1 MAYKDLLVHVD
12 SSSHCA
18 ARLALAVTVARHFG
32 AHLTGLHVMPTL
44 AVSPFIADQ
53 FPTAMLDEAHAR
65 IAQLR
70 DDARASFAAA
80 SRPLGSEAEWRETR
94 GDTADAVRLAARRAD
109 LAILGQPD
117 PSEDG
122 ADGADLPEQVVMG
135 SGRPALLLPY
145 AGSFA
150 NVGGRVLVAWN
161 GSAQAARAVNDALP
175 FLQSAERVLIV
186 TVNPA
191 RVDHAE
197 DIDIVAHL
205 ARHGVA
211 PEISNIVT
219 DRDSNVGDVLLSR
232 TTDEAADLIV
242 MGAYDHSRLRELVL
256 GGVSRALL
264 GHMTVP
270 VLMAH

>member
-18 ARLALAVTVARHFG
+18 ARLALAVTLARRFG

-44 AVSPFIADQ
+44 AISPFIADQ
-53 FPTAMLDEAHAR
+53 FSTALLDKGHAR

-70 DDARASFAAA
+70 DDARAAFAAA
-80 SRPLGSEAEWRETR
+80 SQPLGSEAEWRETR
-94 GDTADAVRLAARRAD
+94 GDPADAVRLAARKAD
-109 LAILGQPD
+109 LAILGQPEPGSD
-117 PSEDG
+117 V
-122 ADGADLPEQVVMG
+122 AYLPEQVVMG
-135 SGRPALLLPY
+135 SGRPALLVPY
-145 AGSFA
+145 AGTFA

-175 FLQSAERVLIV
+175 FLQGAERVVVV

-191 RVDHAE
+191 RSDRAGDT
-197 DIDIVAHL
+197 DIARHL
-205 ARHGVA
+205 ARHGIA
-211 PEISNIVT
+211 AEISDIVT
-219 DRDSNVGDVLLSR
+219 DRDDNVGDVLLSR
-232 TTDEAADLIV
+232 ATDEAADLIV
-242 MGAYDHSRLRELVL
+242 MGAYGHSRLRELVL

>member
-1 MAYKDLLVHVD
+1 
-12 SSSHCA
+12 
-18 ARLALAVTVARHFG
+18 
-32 AHLTGLHVMPTL
+32 MPPL

-53 FPTAMLDEAHAR
+53 SPTAMLEEAHAR

-80 SRPLGSEAEWRETR
+80 SRPLGGEAEWRETR

-117 PSEDG
+117 PSE
-122 ADGADLPEQVVMG
+122 DGADLPEQVVMG

-175 FLQSAERVLIV
+175 FLQSAERVLIG
-186 TVNPA
+186 TGNPA
-191 RVDHAE
+191 R
-197 DIDIVAHL
+197 
-205 ARHGVA
+205 
-211 PEISNIVT
+211 
-219 DRDSNVGDVLLSR
+219 
-232 TTDEAADLIV
+232 
-242 MGAYDHSRLRELVL
+242 
-256 GGVSRALL
+256 
-264 GHMTVP
+264 
-270 VLMAH
+270 

>member
-1 MAYKDLLVHVD
+1 MAYKDLLVHVA

-18 ARLALAVTVARHFG
+18 AGVARGVRVARRLG
-32 AHLTGLHVMPTL
+32 AHLPELHVMPPL

-122 ADGADLPEQVVMG
+122 ADLPEQVVMG

-161 GSAQAARAVNDALP
+161 GRAQAARAVNDALP

-219 DRDSNVGDVLLSR
+219 DRDS
-232 TTDEAADLIV
+232 I
-242 MGAYDHSRLRELVL
+242 
-256 GGVSRALL
+256 
-264 GHMTVP
+264 
-270 VLMAH
+270 